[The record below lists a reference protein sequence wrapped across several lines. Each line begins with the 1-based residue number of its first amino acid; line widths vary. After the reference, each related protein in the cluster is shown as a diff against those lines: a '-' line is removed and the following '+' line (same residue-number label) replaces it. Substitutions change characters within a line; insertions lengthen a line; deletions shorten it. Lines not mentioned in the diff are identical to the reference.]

1 MTLLYNPGVLKHCNG
16 VPFSDWLYVFAIFV
30 KWMLRLRNQYPK
42 VWHFGMT
49 YFLNQRSIKAYLTVS
64 LLISTYIFSFPKH
77 RHFTVLE
84 KMKNLGYFHS
94 CGHQGSWWYILIFS
108 ILFCFK

>member
-16 VPFSDWLYVFAIFV
+16 APFSDWLYVFAIFV

-84 KMKNLGYFHS
+84 KNEGPWVFSLMWSPGLLVVYSHLLYFV
-94 CGHQGSWWYILIFS
+94 L
-108 ILFCFK
+108 L